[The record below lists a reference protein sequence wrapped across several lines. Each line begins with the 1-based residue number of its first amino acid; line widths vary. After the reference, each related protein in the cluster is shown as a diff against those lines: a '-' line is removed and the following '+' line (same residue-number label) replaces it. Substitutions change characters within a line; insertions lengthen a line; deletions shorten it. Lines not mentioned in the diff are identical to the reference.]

1 MKDRRKSKKKRRGML
16 VLYLVVCTAVIVIAY
31 FHLTKIA
38 KDYNTEHLE
47 LISGLYAEKM
57 NETID
62 YLQSYA
68 KENVK
73 TVRNIEEREPE
84 EILARLERDL
94 DQTVF
99 CDIGFFMK
107 DGEIYGGA
115 CAVADLKKN
124 GLDKQVKKAEESFVS
139 EPYQSSKNGGMVMT
153 VVAMAPDDDRI
164 DALYVSVMIENLK
177 KLGIYELLQGK
188 VSVHLLKADSE
199 NYITCISGKESTSG
213 IWNNLLLQQKYFR
226 YYNGYSYND
235 WMLDMRMG
243 VKEGRFTANVR
254 GEDATISY
262 RSISSMPG
270 WYIIV
275 QLANKKISNIT
286 QYFSAWGVVYGS
298 ILMLFTILYMLTIL
312 LMEKKDKEIYKGL
325 SDTDA
330 LTGLFN
336 RRAFQA
342 AVDETLLKRISGVF
356 IFIDVDNFK
365 DYNDKYG
372 HANGDL
378 CLKHF
383 AATMKK
389 CFPKDSILGRYG
401 GDEFV
406 VYIKNATSDDA
417 HRYMDEFQRE
427 ISHLMMSGGE
437 HVTVSASAGGVAFAG
452 EGEDFVSL
460 CRSADNM
467 LYDVKRNGKGTFK
480 MKGAKN
486 M

>member
-1 MKDRRKSKKKRRGML
+1 ML

-73 TVRNIEEREPE
+73 TVRNIEEKKPE
-84 EILARLERDL
+84 EILARLKRDL

-177 KLGIYELLQGK
+177 KLGTYELLQGK

-226 YYNGYSYND
+226 
-235 WMLDMRMG
+235 
-243 VKEGRFTANVR
+243 
-254 GEDATISY
+254 
-262 RSISSMPG
+262 
-270 WYIIV
+270 
-275 QLANKKISNIT
+275 
-286 QYFSAWGVVYGS
+286 
-298 ILMLFTILYMLTIL
+298 
-312 LMEKKDKEIYKGL
+312 
-325 SDTDA
+325 
-330 LTGLFN
+330 
-336 RRAFQA
+336 
-342 AVDETLLKRISGVF
+342 
-356 IFIDVDNFK
+356 
-365 DYNDKYG
+365 
-372 HANGDL
+372 
-378 CLKHF
+378 
-383 AATMKK
+383 
-389 CFPKDSILGRYG
+389 
-401 GDEFV
+401 
-406 VYIKNATSDDA
+406 
-417 HRYMDEFQRE
+417 
-427 ISHLMMSGGE
+427 
-437 HVTVSASAGGVAFAG
+437 
-452 EGEDFVSL
+452 
-460 CRSADNM
+460 
-467 LYDVKRNGKGTFK
+467 
-480 MKGAKN
+480 
-486 M
+486 

>member
-73 TVRNIEEREPE
+73 TVRNIEEKEPE

-99 CDIGFFMK
+99 CDIGFFVK

-124 GLDKQVKKAEESFVS
+124 GLDEQVKKAEESFVS

-188 VSVHLLKADSE
+188 VSVHLLKSDSE

-226 YYNGYSYND
+226 YYDGYSYND
-235 WMLDMRMG
+235 WVLDMRMG

-270 WYIIV
+270 M
-275 QLANKKISNIT
+275 
-286 QYFSAWGVVYGS
+286 VYYS
-298 ILMLFTILYMLTIL
+298 T
-312 LMEKKDKEIYKGL
+312 
-325 SDTDA
+325 
-330 LTGLFN
+330 
-336 RRAFQA
+336 
-342 AVDETLLKRISGVF
+342 
-356 IFIDVDNFK
+356 
-365 DYNDKYG
+365 
-372 HANGDL
+372 
-378 CLKHF
+378 
-383 AATMKK
+383 
-389 CFPKDSILGRYG
+389 
-401 GDEFV
+401 
-406 VYIKNATSDDA
+406 
-417 HRYMDEFQRE
+417 
-427 ISHLMMSGGE
+427 
-437 HVTVSASAGGVAFAG
+437 AG
-452 EGEDFVSL
+452 
-460 CRSADNM
+460 
-467 LYDVKRNGKGTFK
+467 K
-480 MKGAKN
+480 
-486 M
+486 

>member
-73 TVRNIEEREPE
+73 TVRNIEEKKPE

-124 GLDKQVKKAEESFVS
+124 GLDKQVKKAEESFIS

-153 VVAMAPDDDRI
+153 VVAMAPDDDRM

-177 KLGIYELLQGK
+177 KLGTYELLQGK

-243 VKEGRFTANVR
+243 VKEGRFTANVS

-262 RSISSMPG
+262 
-270 WYIIV
+270 
-275 QLANKKISNIT
+275 
-286 QYFSAWGVVYGS
+286 WGAVYGS
-298 ILMLFTILYMLTIL
+298 ILVLFTILYMLTIL

-342 AVDETLLKRISGVF
+342 AVDETLLKRIAGVF

-383 AATMKK
+383 AAAMKK

-406 VYIKNATSDDA
+406 VYIKNAASDDA

-427 ISHLMMSGGE
+427 ISHLIMAGGE
-437 HVTVSASAGGVAFAG
+437 HVTVSASAGGVAFIG
-452 EGEDFVSL
+452 GGEDFVSL

-480 MKGAKN
+480 MKGAK
-486 M
+486 

>member
-1 MKDRRKSKKKRRGML
+1 ML
-16 VLYLVVCTAVIVIAY
+16 VLYLIVCTAVIVIAY

-73 TVRNIEEREPE
+73 TVRNIEDKEPE

-107 DGEIYGGA
+107 DGEIYGSA

-124 GLDKQVKKAEESFVS
+124 GLDEQVKKTEESFIS

-177 KLGIYELLQGK
+177 ELGIYELLQGK

-199 NYITCISGKESTSG
+199 NYITCISSKESTSG
-213 IWNNLLLQQKYFR
+213 IWNNLLLQQKYFN
-226 YYNGYSYND
+226 YYDGYSYSE
-235 WMLDMRMG
+235 WVLDMRMG

-286 QYFSAWGVVYGS
+286 QFFSAWGVVYGS
-298 ILMLFTILYMLTIL
+298 ILILCTIQYMLTIL
-312 LMEKKDKEIYKGL
+312 LM
-325 SDTDA
+325 
-330 LTGLFN
+330 
-336 RRAFQA
+336 
-342 AVDETLLKRISGVF
+342 
-356 IFIDVDNFK
+356 
-365 DYNDKYG
+365 
-372 HANGDL
+372 
-378 CLKHF
+378 
-383 AATMKK
+383 
-389 CFPKDSILGRYG
+389 
-401 GDEFV
+401 
-406 VYIKNATSDDA
+406 
-417 HRYMDEFQRE
+417 
-427 ISHLMMSGGE
+427 
-437 HVTVSASAGGVAFAG
+437 
-452 EGEDFVSL
+452 
-460 CRSADNM
+460 
-467 LYDVKRNGKGTFK
+467 
-480 MKGAKN
+480 
-486 M
+486 